1 MRVLITDG
9 NERSALAAA
18 RSLVAAGYH
27 VHAAAP
33 GRLSLAG
40 VSRRVT
46 PLAIGADPLA
56 DPQGYAGAVAR
67 LVRDLGID
75 VLLPVTDPSVEAL
88 LEYRNE
94 LPAGVQLPL
103 PDLTTYRHASDKA
116 AMLELARAAG
126 LTVPPTVVLETR
138 AAGERL
144 PGLEFFPAVVKP
156 HRSVIPADKGGR
168 GERRKVGV
176 AQVTDAPSCRAV
188 LAGLP
193 DGAFPVLLQ
202 QRVHGPGEGLFGLR
216 WNGRM
221 VATFAHR
228 RLREKPP
235 QGGVSVYRESIA
247 PPAELIAAGTKL
259 LAHLGWQGVA
269 MVECKRD
276 LATGRFVF
284 MEVNGRLWGSLQL
297 AIDAGVDFPALLVSC
312 ALGLPVAP
320 VSSYRVGVRS
330 RWFWGDVDHLYL
342 RLRDGNGAIGGGT
355 EGERGGRLA
364 AVRNFL
370 HCHLG
375 RDREEIWRWRDPG
388 PFLLET
394 LSRFGLAG

>member
-1 MRVLITDG
+1 MRILITDA
-9 NERSALAAA
+9 NERAALAAA
-18 RSLVAAGYH
+18 RSLVAAGYE

-46 PLAIGADPLA
+46 PRAMGADPLA
-56 DPQGYAGAVAR
+56 DPRGYANAVAR
-67 LVRDLGID
+67 LVRELGID
-75 VLLPVTDPSVEAL
+75 VLLPVTDASVEAL
-88 LEYRNE
+88 LEYRDE
-94 LPAGVQLPL
+94 LPPRVLLPL
-103 PDLTTYRHASDKA
+103 PDLRAYRHASDKA
-116 AMLELARAAG
+116 AMLQLASAAG
-126 LTVPPTVVLETR
+126 LAVPPTLVLETR
-138 AAGERL
+138 AAGNRF
-144 PGLEFFPAVVKP
+144 PEFFPAVVKP
-156 HRSVIPADKGGR
+156 HRSVIPADGR
-168 GERRKVGV
+168 GVGRRRVGV
-176 AQVTDAPSCRAV
+176 SYAADAASCRAV

-235 QGGVSVYRESIA
+235 EGGVSVYRQSIA

-259 LAHLGWQGVA
+259 LARLGWQGVA

-297 AIDAGVDFPALLVSC
+297 AIDAGVDFPALLVRC
-312 ALGLPVAP
+312 ASGSPGAP
-320 VSSYRVGVRS
+320 ATSYRVGVRS

-342 RLRDGNGAIGGGT
+342 RLRDGNGAA
-355 EGERGGRLA
+355 RGSGRLD
-364 AVRNFL
+364 AVRDFL
-370 HCHLG
+370 SFRPG

-394 LSRFGLAG
+394 LGRLGLAG